1 MPMTNQMDGVDEGL
15 YGEDSAAPTKAPPKS
30 IDEQEAESPT
40 ALIPKSLLA
49 GKKFNPGDEIM
60 LQIVAEH
67 GEEVEVKYAPEKPEE
82 PSETKSETEITTD
95 PKLASMNS
103 EY

>member
-1 MPMTNQMDGVDEGL
+1 MDGVDEGL
-15 YGEDSAAPTKAPPKS
+15 YGGDEPKPNQAPPKS
-30 IDEQEAESPT
+30 IDEQEAEAPT

-49 GKKFNPGDEIM
+49 GKKFNPGDEVV

-82 PSETKSETEITTD
+82 DETKPETETSTD
-95 PKLASMNS
+95 PELASMNS